1 LYDPGYF
8 LNAPDYFLYDPDY
21 FLAWSCRS
29 T

>member
-1 LYDPGYF
+1 LYDPDYF
-8 LNAPDYFLYDPDY
+8 LNAPDYFLYDPEY